1 MTNINRFLETVT
13 VLDTE
18 TTHLLPE
25 QAEIVEVAG
34 ARFENNQWVVKSTLL
49 NARNG
54 IPPEASAKNNIGP
67 RDIQN
72 QPFWDQY
79 SNEIKQLLNWNNSKY
94 FVAHNASYDR
104 AVIATAWRNMNYTSD
119 IAICEDQNRWICTWR
134 LSRQILGHTFGD
146 IEYGLNYLRFLLDL
160 DVPTGHGVHRAGDDT
175 LTCALL
181 FQTLVYFALELEL
194 VADDEDIG
202 DQIHA
207 LCWKPIDIKTWP
219 FGKHRG
225 TPLEDIPNDYYVW
238 ALKNVNSLQE
248 GTLDFDPDLADSVTR
263 LLEKRLQP
271 A

>member
-1 MTNINRFLETVT
+1 MSNVINFLESVT

-34 ARFENNQWVVKSTLL
+34 AKFNNNNWVVKSMLL
-49 NARNG
+49 NAHNG

-72 QPFWDQY
+72 QPFWDQ
-79 SNEIKQLLNWNNSKY
+79 SDKEIKELIGWNTSKY

-104 AVIATAWRNMNYTSD
+104 AVIAAAWRKMNYAND
-119 IAICEDQNRWICTWR
+119 IAICEDQSRWICTWR
-134 LSRQILGHTFGD
+134 LSRQILGHAFTD

-160 DVPTGHGVHRAGDDT
+160 DVPSGHGVHRAGDDT
-175 LTCALL
+175 FTCALL
-181 FQTLVYFALELEL
+181 FQTLIDFAIELNL
-194 VADDEDIG
+194 ITDTTDIG
-202 DQIHA
+202 EQLHA

-225 TPLEDIPNDYYVW
+225 TPLADIPNDYYLW
-238 ALKNVNSLQE
+238 ALKNLGSLKE
-248 GTLDFDPDLADSVTR
+248 GTVDFDPDLADSVTR
-263 LLEKRLQP
+263 LLETRLQQ

>member
-1 MTNINRFLETVT
+1 MSNINNFLKTVT

-34 ARFENNQWVVKSTLL
+34 ATFDNEWQVQSKLL
-49 NARNG
+49 NAHNG

-72 QPFWDQY
+72 QPFWDQCD
-79 SNEIKQLLNWNNSKY
+79 NEIKDLLKWNTSRY

-104 AVIATAWRNMNYTSD
+104 AVIAQAWKTMSLDADVKR
-119 IAICEDQNRWICTWR
+119 CEDQGQWICTWR
-134 LSRQILGHTFGD
+134 LSRQILSHSFND

-160 DVPTGHGVHRAGDDT
+160 DVPSGHGVHRAGDDT

-181 FQTLVYFALELEL
+181 FQTLVYFALELGL
-194 VADDEDIG
+194 VTDDADLGE
-202 DQIHA
+202 QVHA
-207 LCWKPIDIKTWP
+207 LCWKPIDIKNWP

-225 TPLEDIPNDYYVW
+225 TPLADIPNDYYVW

-263 LLEKRLQP
+263 LLEKRLQ
-271 A
+271 AA